1 MTPLCSV
8 RSSPRFARLAR
19 ALTDQ
24 HPQEFAGRYAE
35 AIEILKT
42 DPTNRTGRY
51 RIKKLKGVAVGE
63 GQWRLVLGH
72 FRFRYDV
79 SGTVVELVYC
89 GLRREDTYRDR

>member
-1 MTPLCSV
+1 MTPQFSV

-24 HPQEFAGRYAE
+24 HPHEFPGRYAE
-35 AIEILKT
+35 AIEILET

-51 RIKKLKGVAVGE
+51 RIRKLKGVAVGE
-63 GQWRLVLGH
+63 GQRRLALGH